1 MISKC
6 RQVCCIC

>member
-6 RQVCCIC
+6 HFPTD

>member
-6 RQVCCIC
+6 HS

>member
-6 RQVCCIC
+6 R

>member
-6 RQVCCIC
+6 LE